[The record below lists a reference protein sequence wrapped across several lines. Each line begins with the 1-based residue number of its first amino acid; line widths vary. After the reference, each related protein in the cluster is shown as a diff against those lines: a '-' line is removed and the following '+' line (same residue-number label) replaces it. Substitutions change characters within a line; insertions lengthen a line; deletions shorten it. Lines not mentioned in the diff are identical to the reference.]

1 MLAPYGNRILVT
13 RIAEPRL
20 TSSLLVLPETI
31 SERPSP
37 FAGVLAVGAH
47 ITEDVTP
54 GDMVVLSDYS
64 GAPVTT
70 EVEGQQVE
78 AFIVPMSE
86 VLMVIER

>member
-37 FAGVLAVGAH
+37 FAGVLAVGK
-47 ITEDVTP
+47 ISEKVQP